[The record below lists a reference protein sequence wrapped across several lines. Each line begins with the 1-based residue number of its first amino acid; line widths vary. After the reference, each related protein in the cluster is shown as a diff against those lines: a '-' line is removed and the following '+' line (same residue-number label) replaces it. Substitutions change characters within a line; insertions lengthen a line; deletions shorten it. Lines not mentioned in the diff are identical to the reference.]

1 MKIPLTIPSFDKSE
15 EKALISVVRSGWVTQ
30 GPKVLEFEDLVK
42 NYTGSKYA
50 VATSSATTALFLSLI
65 LMGVGK
71 DDEVI
76 VPSFTFIAT
85 ANVVLQIGARP
96 VFVDIDPRTYNID
109 PSKIEEKITS
119 KTRVIMPVDFGGL
132 PADFDAI
139 KKIAKKHNLFVLA
152 DAAASIGSR
161 YKGKKVGTLA
171 DISCFSFHPK
181 KIITSGE
188 GGMILTNNK
197 KWEKRARVLRHH
209 GMSVSDL
216 IRHSS
221 KKVINEKYYEAG
233 FNFRMSDLEACVGVE
248 QMKKI
253 DLIIKKRTELASVY
267 NKIFTPSPPI
277 SFRTVPKDY
286 INNWQIY
293 ILRLQK
299 NKKITRDKL
308 MQKLAEKGISTRR
321 AGMAVHLEP
330 AYKKLYGKISLPV
343 TEEIEKQTIAIPL
356 FPELKK
362 NEQEYI
368 CESILTLLRN

>member
-15 EKALISVVRSGWVTQ
+15 EKALISVVRSRWVTQ

-50 VATSSATTALFLSLI
+50 IATSSATTALFLSLI
-65 LMGVGK
+65 LMGVEK

-85 ANVVLQIGARP
+85 ANVVLQVGAKP

-109 PSKIEEKITS
+109 PSRIEEKITS
-119 KTRVIMPVDFGGL
+119 KTRAIMPVDFGGL
-132 PADFDAI
+132 PADMDAI
-139 KKIAKKHNLFVLA
+139 KKIAKKHDLFVLA
-152 DAAASIGSR
+152 DAAASIGSS

-197 KWEKRARVLRHH
+197 NWEKRARVLRHH

-216 IRHSS
+216 VRHSS

-233 FNFRMSDLEACVGVE
+233 FNFRMSDLEASVGVE

-253 DLIIKKRTELASVY
+253 DLIIKKRTQLA
-267 NKIFTPSPPI
+267 KIYDKAFEDSPYI
-277 SFRTVPKDY
+277 SSRMVPEGY
-286 INNWQIY
+286 INNWQVY

-299 NKKITRDKL
+299 NKRLTRDKL
-308 MQKLAEKGISTRR
+308 MQKLAELGISTRR
-321 AGMAVHLEP
+321 GGMAVHLEP

-343 TEEIEKQTIAIPL
+343 TSEINEQTVVIPL

-368 CESILTLLRN
+368 CDAISKLIKG